1 MKIFYSENHR
11 QHNPPFEVFDG
22 GQRVPYLENPD
33 RMDKILNALRS
44 TDWAEVIEPNDFGL
58 DPILA
63 VHDTDYIHFLASGFD
78 EWRAAEP
85 EVESATDNS
94 AFLPATFALRRTPR
108 VPKSLLGRAGYYIM
122 DLSAVI
128 VSGTYQAA
136 LSSANCA
143 LSGAKFIFES
153 SSVNHPSFRR
163 SGVAPLSPASATRV
177 AEAAF
182 ALCRPPGHHA
192 GKDYGAGYC
201 FINNASVAAN
211 YLSAKGKVA
220 VLDIDY
226 HAGNGTQDIF
236 YDRADVL
243 TISIHGD
250 PDFEYPHFIGF
261 VDEIGAGNGLGFHRN
276 FPLPAGTDDK
286 KYLSTLDEAIEMIRD
301 FAPKY
306 LVVSTGMDI
315 YENDPLGKFRITR
328 EGIREIG
335 KRIAALNLPSLIVM
349 EGGYANNALG
359 ENIVALLGELIK
371 E

>member
-44 TDWAEVIEPNDFGL
+44 TNWAEIIEPDDFGL

-63 VHDTDYIHFLASGFD
+63 VHDAGYIHFLAASWD

-94 AFLPATFALRRTPR
+94 ALLPATFALRRQPR

-128 VSGTYQAA
+128 VGGTYQAA

-143 LSGAKFIFES
+143 LSGAKFVSETS
-153 SSVNHPSFRR
+153 SP
-163 SGVAPLSPASATRV
+163 
-177 AEAAF
+177 AF

-201 FINNASVAAN
+201 FINNTSVAAN

-261 VDEIGAGNGLGFHRN
+261 ADETGTGNGLGFHRN
-276 FPLPAGTDDK
+276 FPLPAGTDDA
-286 KYLSTLDEAIEMIRD
+286 KYLSALDQAIEMIRD

-315 YENDPLGKFRITR
+315 YEGDLLGKFKITR
-328 EGIREIG
+328 AGIRQIG
-335 KRIAALNLPSLIVM
+335 KRIAALNLPSLVVM
-349 EGGYANNALG
+349 EGGYDNDALG
-359 ENIVALLGELIK
+359 KNVVTLLETIK
-371 E
+371 